1 MHSDELSLLIWLVGS
16 SLVLV
21 GGPQDTSS
29 NMVLIF
35 KESLQC
41 LSINMASM
49 VWSRYR
55 AYLKTNT
62 DLIVPASL
70 DSGDSHLISPP
81 WNSAQA
87 QASRYS

>member
-1 MHSDELSLLIWLVGS
+1 MGS

-70 DSGDSHLISPP
+70 DSGDSHLIVVHRRGIQVQSK
-81 WNSAQA
+81 N
-87 QASRYS
+87 